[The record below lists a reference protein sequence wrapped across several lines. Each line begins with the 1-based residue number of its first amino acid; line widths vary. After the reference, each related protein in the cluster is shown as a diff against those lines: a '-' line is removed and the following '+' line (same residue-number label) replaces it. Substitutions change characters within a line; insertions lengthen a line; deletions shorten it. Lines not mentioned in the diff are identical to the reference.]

1 MEKKEDNS
9 SIQEINQIINTI
21 DNGKKSENSG
31 NSIIDIAPTIKTP
44 PSMKQVNNQEV
55 QNPIN
60 NNGND
65 KNKESFENI
74 DLTTVLSNL
83 NINVNQGF
91 GEMKKEITGMK
102 NEVKEGITAMKNEVK
117 EGITEMKNE
126 VKEGITEMKN
136 EVKEGITGMKNE
148 ISKSLDKVSKSIDN
162 LGNSLYMTY
171 YALLIL
177 IFAIGFSNLLLK
189 KNN

>member
-31 NSIIDIAPTIKTP
+31 NSIIDIEPTIKTP

-91 GEMKKEITGMK
+91 GEIKKEITGMKKEIKEGITGMK
-102 NEVKEGITAMKNEVK
+102 NEVKEGITGVKNEVK

-126 VKEGITEMKN
+126 
-136 EVKEGITGMKNE
+136 
-148 ISKSLDKVSKSIDN
+148 ISKVWIKFQLVLTIWGKVSICHIMH
-162 LGNSLYMTY
+162 Y
-171 YALLIL
+171 
-177 IFAIGFSNLLLK
+177 
-189 KNN
+189 

>member
-1 MEKKEDNS
+1 
-9 SIQEINQIINTI
+9 
-21 DNGKKSENSG
+21 
-31 NSIIDIAPTIKTP
+31 
-44 PSMKQVNNQEV
+44 MKQVNNQEV

-65 KNKESFENI
+65 KNKESFKNI

-91 GEMKKEITGMK
+91 GEIKKEITGMKKEIKEGITGMK
-102 NEVKEGITAMKNEVK
+102 NEVKEGITGVKNEVK

-126 VKEGITEMKN
+126 
-136 EVKEGITGMKNE
+136 
-148 ISKSLDKVSKSIDN
+148 ISKSLDKVSTSIDN
-162 LGNSLYMTY
+162 LGKSLYMPY

>member
-1 MEKKEDNS
+1 
-9 SIQEINQIINTI
+9 
-21 DNGKKSENSG
+21 
-31 NSIIDIAPTIKTP
+31 
-44 PSMKQVNNQEV
+44 MKQVNNQEV

-91 GEMKKEITGMK
+91 GEIKKEITGMKKEITGMKKEIKEGITGMK
-102 NEVKEGITAMKNEVK
+102 NEVKEGITGVKNEVK

-126 VKEGITEMKN
+126 
-136 EVKEGITGMKNE
+136 
-148 ISKSLDKVSKSIDN
+148 ISKSLDKVSTSIDN
-162 LGNSLYMTY
+162 LGKSLYMLY

>member
-1 MEKKEDNS
+1 
-9 SIQEINQIINTI
+9 
-21 DNGKKSENSG
+21 
-31 NSIIDIAPTIKTP
+31 
-44 PSMKQVNNQEV
+44 MKQVNNQEV

-91 GEMKKEITGMK
+91 GEIKKEITGMKKEITGMKKEIKEGITGMK
-102 NEVKEGITAMKNEVK
+102 NEVKEGITGVKNEVK

-126 VKEGITEMKN
+126 
-136 EVKEGITGMKNE
+136 
-148 ISKSLDKVSKSIDN
+148 ISKVWIKFQLVLTIWGKVSICHIMH
-162 LGNSLYMTY
+162 Y
-171 YALLIL
+171 
-177 IFAIGFSNLLLK
+177 
-189 KNN
+189 